1 MGYPGRMSTA
11 DDRRPWAG
19 ALARTTG
26 ARIARLR
33 GEQRISQDELCKRC
47 SDLGYAMKRPSLAA
61 LELGERATLA
71 VHEVIVI
78 ATALD
83 VAPIDLLFPPNQM
96 TRYLPHDEI
105 ACFEAVERFT
115 GRPAEPTTWADTL
128 RRLLTDREGHALLNV
143 VNAIQARARG

>member
-1 MGYPGRMSTA
+1 MDTPEGVDKAKEKWRRDVTTAIGREV
-11 DDRRPWAG
+11 
-19 ALARTTG
+19 
-26 ARIARLR
+26 ARLR
-33 GEQRISQDELCKRC
+33 NKQGMSAESLGRRC
-47 SDLGYAMKRPSLAA
+47 SDLGYPMARNSVMN
-61 LELGERATLA
+61 LEHGRNKTIP
-71 VHEVIVI
+71 VHEVVVI
-78 ATALD
+78 ATALG

-96 TRYLPHDEI
+96 TRYLPNDEI